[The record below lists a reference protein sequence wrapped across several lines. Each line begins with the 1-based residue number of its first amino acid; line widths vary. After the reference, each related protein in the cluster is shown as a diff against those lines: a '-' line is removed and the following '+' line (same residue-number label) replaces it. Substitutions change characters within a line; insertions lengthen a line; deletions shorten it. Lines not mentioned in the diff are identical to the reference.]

1 MRGTTLCFYAMKILS
16 ILLLLAA
23 VHTLNAEITLEPWS
37 YTETDLFPSAIVST
51 ATVDW
56 NGDEETAEDKKTEDD
71 PKLKKKDIPVYG
83 DENGWLAVTL
93 TGLPKGAVVEVQ
105 ISIDGFLKPSKWK
118 GKVTKVTREGEARIF
133 PKAVWDYDALLKAR
147 QQRPVNIVFKATVNG
162 NEIAEDTETY
172 VMRSIN
178 DCMFYVLWDEEGAD
192 FDDFSW
198 LFAAYVNENHPEV
211 DVILKEALESGL
223 VSSFTGYQSDDPKQ
237 VMMQVFA
244 VWNVLQ
250 RRGIKY
256 SDVSTTTP
264 SKFVVTQTVRFL
276 EDSVAATQA
285 NCVDGS
291 VLMASVLQKI
301 GINSYLVMVPGH
313 CFLAFDA
320 SDEEGAKRIGLE
332 TTMLGDDELNPV
344 GEIANLTQKAKIAEF
359 QESYKTFSNAVKTGN
374 ANLKKYKA
382 KFDDESEPDVQLI
395 SVADAR
401 DLGIMPISPIKEKES
416 ARNSR
421 QADDTAKPSVRELI
435 KAGK

>member
-1 MRGTTLCFYAMKILS
+1 
-16 ILLLLAA
+16 
-23 VHTLNAEITLEPWS
+23 
-37 YTETDLFPSAIVST
+37 
-51 ATVDW
+51 
-56 NGDEETAEDKKTEDD
+56 
-71 PKLKKKDIPVYG
+71 
-83 DENGWLAVTL
+83 
-93 TGLPKGAVVEVQ
+93 
-105 ISIDGFLKPSKWK
+105 
-118 GKVTKVTREGEARIF
+118 
-133 PKAVWDYDALLKAR
+133 
-147 QQRPVNIVFKATVNG
+147 
-162 NEIAEDTETY
+162 
-172 VMRSIN
+172 
-178 DCMFYVLWDEEGAD
+178 
-192 FDDFSW
+192 
-198 LFAAYVNENHPEV
+198 
-211 DVILKEALESGL
+211 
-223 VSSFTGYQSDDPKQ
+223 
-237 VMMQVFA
+237 MMQVFA